1 VLPSSAV
8 QLEATIKSAL
18 VGTFALAS
26 NGAAIC
32 GSKFADIPKDPLSL
46 AMLLYCKS

>member
-1 VLPSSAV
+1 VLPSLAV

-26 NGAAIC
+26 NGAAIW
-32 GSKFADIPKDPLSL
+32 GSKFADIPNSPLSL
-46 AMLLYCKS
+46 AMFLYCKS